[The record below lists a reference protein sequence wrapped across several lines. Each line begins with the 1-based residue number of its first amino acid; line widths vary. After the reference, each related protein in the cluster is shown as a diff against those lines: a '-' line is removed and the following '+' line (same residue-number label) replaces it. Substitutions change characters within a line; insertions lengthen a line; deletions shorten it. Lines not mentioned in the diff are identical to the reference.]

1 MRSSA
6 DRDAEDRDAQ
16 AERREQASTANLS
29 PTWNDKSLT
38 VDERQIPRVQ
48 HEAATQNWAAND
60 RHHAAHDR
68 RLAARDRDDAARER
82 FSAARDDLTGVLRR
96 GTGMLE
102 LQRDIDRSRR
112 CGDPLVVAFLDV
124 DDLKHTNDEHGHMA
138 GDTALR
144 TVAQALQTQ
153 MRSYDVIMRYG
164 GDEFV
169 CAQPGLAMTEAYERL
184 LRVRARLSTAPRP
197 VFVTFGLAELQPDDD
212 LETLVARADAAL
224 YMTRSRRN

>member
-1 MRSSA
+1 M
-6 DRDAEDRDAQ
+6 
-16 AERREQASTANLS
+16 
-29 PTWNDKSLT
+29 
-38 VDERQIPRVQ
+38 
-48 HEAATQNWAAND
+48 ND
-60 RHHAAHDR
+60 RSHTYSTKRPR
-68 RLAARDRDDAARER
+68 RTGPPTTAITPLTIVGSRPETATTPPGNGS
-82 FSAARDDLTGVLRR
+82 SAARDDLTGVLRR

-169 CAQPGLAMTEAYERL
+169 CAQPGLTMTEAYERL